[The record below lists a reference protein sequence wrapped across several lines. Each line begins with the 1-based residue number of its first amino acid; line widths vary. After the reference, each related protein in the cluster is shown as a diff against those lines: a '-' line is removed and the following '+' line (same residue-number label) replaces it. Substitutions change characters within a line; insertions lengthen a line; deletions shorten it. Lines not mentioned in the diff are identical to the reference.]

1 MFTGIIE
8 EVGTI
13 QTASKERG
21 GIRFRITAP
30 DTSSQVGVNDSV
42 AINGICQTI
51 VHCDSSSFD
60 VQAVEETLKKTA
72 MGSYVNG
79 QHVNLELPVRLSDR
93 LGGHLVSGHVD
104 TTGTVE
110 SLESME
116 SSLLVTISFPPEFV
130 RYCIPVGSIT
140 VDGVSLTI
148 ATLKDNQF
156 IVSLIPHTLE
166 KTNLGDIQVGLMVN
180 LEFDLVGKYIESLT
194 AGRGQ
199 KGGSITRKKLQDWG
213 YDS

>member
-13 QTASKERG
+13 QDVLKEGG
-21 GIRFRITAP
+21 GIRFRIGAP
-30 DTSSQVGVNDSV
+30 ETSSQVGVDDSV

-51 VHCDSSSFD
+51 VRCDSSSFD

-72 MGSYVNG
+72 MGSYVNE
-79 QHVNLELPVRLSDR
+79 QQVNLELPVRLSDR

-104 TTGTVE
+104 TTGVVD
-110 SLESME
+110 SLEDME
-116 SSLLVTISFPPEFV
+116 SSLLVAVSFPPEFT

-148 ATLKDNQF
+148 ASLKENQF
-156 IVSLIPHTLE
+156 VVSLIPHTLGN
-166 KTNLGDIQVGLMVN
+166 TTLGALVVGSRVN
-180 LEFDLVGKYIESLT
+180 LEFDLVGKYIESLAT
-194 AGRGQ
+194 ARGEKKQ
-199 KGGSITRKKLQDWG
+199 SITWEKLQNWG
-213 YDS
+213 YGG

>member
-13 QTASKERG
+13 QDSVKERG
-21 GIRFRITAP
+21 GIRLRISAP
-30 DTSSQVGVNDSV
+30 ETSSQVGVNDSV
-42 AINGICQTI
+42 AINGICQT
-51 VHCDSSSFD
+51 VVRCDNSTFD

-72 MGSYVNG
+72 MGSYGNG

-104 TTGTVE
+104 TTGVVDN
-110 SLESME
+110 LERME
-116 SSLLVTISFPPEFV
+116 SSLLVSISFPPEFA

-148 ATLKDNQF
+148 AALKESQV

-166 KTNLGDIQVGLMVN
+166 KTTLGSLSIASKVN

-194 AGRGQ
+194 SGRGQ
-199 KGGSITRKKLQDWG
+199 REGSVTWEKLQDWG
-213 YDS
+213 YED